1 MASNH
6 DTLLRQWQML
16 RLIPRYPQKVTASAL
31 KSKLD
36 AESLIVSKRTIERD
50 LIELSAAFPLT
61 VDDRSKP
68 HGWSWQKDAPAFDL
82 PGLGNNEALAIAMVE
97 QYLQSMLPSSTLDSL
112 APYFSA
118 ARQHLSAIPQSGHVR
133 TWLNKVRSV
142 PPSQPL
148 LSPPI
153 DPEVQRTVS
162 EALLLDRQLQVQYRR
177 RGDATSVNYRV
188 HPLALVQRGGL
199 FYLHVRIFDYE
210 DTRSLVMHRI
220 EQASMLNES
229 AKCPAGFSVD
239 EEIARGRFGFGEG
252 NMVNVRLRFQAEYGA
267 HLYETPLSPDQH
279 IEEHVD
285 ERLTISATVAET
297 PQLFWWILG
306 FGSGVEVLEPPSLRK
321 AVADTA
327 KDMANLYN
335 AT

>member
-36 AESLIVSKRTIERD
+36 AENLSVSKRTIERD

-97 QYLQSMLPSSTLDSL
+97 QYLQSMLPSSTLESL

-118 ARQHLSAIPQSGHVR
+118 ARQHLATIPQSGHVR
-133 TWLNKVRSV
+133 SWLNKVRSV

-148 LSPPI
+148 LSPPVN
-153 DPEVQRTVS
+153 PEVQRAVS

-177 RGDATSVNYRV
+177 RGDAASVEYRV
-188 HPLALVQRGGL
+188 QPLALVQRGGL
-199 FYLHVRIFDYE
+199 LYLHVRIFDYE

-220 EQASMLNES
+220 EQASMLDEPVH
-229 AKCPAGFSVD
+229 CPSGFSVD

-252 NMVNVRLRFQAEYGA
+252 NMIRVKLRFQTEYGT
-267 HLYETPLSPDQH
+267 HLYETPLSPDQK
-279 IEEHVD
+279 IEECPD
-285 ERLTISATVAET
+285 QRLIVSASVAET
-297 PQLFWWILG
+297 PQLFWWVLG
-306 FGSGVEVLEPPSLRK
+306 FGSGIEVLEPPSLRK

-327 KDMANLYN
+327 NDMANLYT